1 MTHEEEEAKAA
12 IVRFYDALE
21 DLLRGKGS
29 GPMSDAW
36 HHTPRVTS
44 GHPWETGRTA
54 GTRSGRRG
62 ESSPPSAKRG
72 NAGGKIRDLKVIVY
86 GDVAYSTRRFHG
98 GTSARG
104 NADERDEHRP
114 PRRRRVEGSAPS
126 RRQDAQHGRRL
137 RPNRPEKP

>member
-44 GHPWETGRTA
+44 GHPMGDWA
-54 GTRSGRRG
+54 RG
-62 ESSPPSAKRG
+62 WDEVWATWGEFAALGKES
-72 NAGGKIRDLKVIVY
+72 NAGGRIRDLKVVVY
-86 GDVAYSTRRFHG
+86 GDVAYATGVFTAAPALG
-98 GTSARG
+98 GMQMNVTNIVHRDSGVWKVVHHHADRTPSMEGAYDKQARE
-104 NADERDEHRP
+104 A
-114 PRRRRVEGSAPS
+114 
-126 RRQDAQHGRRL
+126 
-137 RPNRPEKP
+137 